1 MLKSALVA
9 CCAFAALACSDRT
22 PVGSTGP
29 DNPVPNRVATTR
41 GAAIVLT
48 RDEKIAVAANRTTGS
63 ITVLRMDPTASPADL
78 VTRSVELDT
87 GEGSEPVAAVIG
99 ADDDTAYVLL
109 RGAQA
114 ILKVTELHE
123 RSPKVG
129 GTVLVGSEPTSIA
142 ITPSGQTLFVANWG
156 DGTLSVVTTEP
167 FRFGSSP
174 DLSLALA
181 ETGLVGDLVVDDAAT
196 PSPSRVWTE
205 AELQQSRPALA
216 HPRALAM
223 TDNGDDR
230 DDDEV
235 LYVTEFFSQPL
246 PSVAEEADNLHVDR
260 RRQGLVYPVEVAT
273 GQLAEGGP
281 IAISPV
287 PTGFRDAMERETSC
301 FPNQLHAA
309 AIDGDRLLVT
319 STCASP
325 SGPTGAGPGTPAT
338 PANFKTLVHPAIFA
352 IDTSTNREIP
362 AQHVVLTSELRQA
375 YEADGGGETRMPL
388 TPNDIVTVSSTSDG
402 TRTAYVT
409 ALGADA
415 VYRVDY
421 DQEGVPVA
429 IGSPM
434 RRFVD
439 LLPIALRAGRLPSGI
454 ALSTQAS
461 QPFGLVV
468 NETTRNV
475 STVALAEQSVVAVTD
490 TVTDPVLEDRVD
502 SSVNAGRR
510 LFATGLGA
518 WALDG
523 QAWSS
528 CESCHPEGGSDGVTW
543 FFPRGPRRT
552 ISTAGTYVPGRAERR
567 MLLWTA
573 NVDEVHDV
581 EVIART
587 VSGGIGGVLWTYSDP
602 SKECRLLY
610 DGSDVPTS
618 NEASV
623 CKTPKTTTNRLNGLN
638 GALTENGSA
647 TSCAVDN
654 PICDVNAS
662 TEWDDIDAFIRTVE
676 ATRASP
682 KLHRALVTEGRT
694 LFLKAGCN
702 VCHGGPGWTISRVFY
717 RPGVVNNGTVP
728 YKPPADAS
736 SVNLDELRGRLR
748 IDEYTT
754 TSDLLKNLNPPVA
767 SGRATFR
774 SWAPEA
780 ETPEGFLAY
789 LYGTFDQINCI
800 LRAVGTF
807 PAQSDPASANLVG
820 IVPDGAPPVREVRQN
835 LQTDGT
841 YPEPTLALGQSGFNV
856 PSLLGLATGA
866 PYFHAGNARTLE
878 EVFDPVFRA
887 HHQAVDETFLA
898 DEATRGE
905 DVKRLVSYLLSLEE
919 RPDVTPDPV
928 PPSSELGFD
937 ADLCAQFQDV
947 AP

>member
-1 MLKSALVA
+1 MLKFFFAA
-9 CCAFAALACSDRT
+9 CVAFAALACSDRT
-22 PVGSTGP
+22 PGGSTGP
-29 DNPVPNRVATTR
+29 DSPAPNRVQNTR
-41 GAAIVLT
+41 GSAIVLT

-63 ITVLRMDPTASPADL
+63 ITVLRMDPTQSPADL

-114 ILKVTELHE
+114 VLKVTELHG

-156 DGTLSVVTTEP
+156 DGTLSIVTTEP
-167 FRFGSSP
+167 FRFGSNP
-174 DLSLALA
+174 DLSLHLA
-181 ETGLVGDLVVDDAAT
+181 KTGLVGDLVVDDSAA
-196 PSPSRVWTE
+196 PSPSRVWTD
-205 AELQQSRPALA
+205 ADLQQFRPALA

-246 PSVAEEADNLHVDR
+246 LGVAEEADNTHVDR
-260 RRQGLVYPVEVAT
+260 SRQGLVYPVEVAT
-273 GQLAEGGP
+273 GQLAPGGP
-281 IAISPV
+281 ITISPL

-301 FPNQLHAA
+301 FPNQLYAA

-319 STCASP
+319 SMCASP
-325 SGPTGAGPGTPAT
+325 SGPTGAGPGMPAT
-338 PANFKTLVHPAIFA
+338 PANFKTLVHPALFA
-352 IDTSTNREIP
+352 IDTSTNQEIP

-375 YEADGGGETRMPL
+375 YEADGGGEIRMPL
-388 TPNDIVTVSSTSDG
+388 IPNDIVTSSGTSDG
-402 TRTAYVT
+402 TRTAYIT

-421 DQEGVPVA
+421 DQEGVPIA
-429 IGSPM
+429 IGSPL

-439 LLPIALRAGRLPSGI
+439 LLPDGLRAGRLPIGI
-454 ALSTQAS
+454 TLSTHAK

-490 TVTDPVLEDRVD
+490 VVADPVLEDRVD
-502 SSVNAGRR
+502 PSVNAGKR
-510 LFATGLGA
+510 LFATGLSA
-518 WALDG
+518 WSLDG

-552 ISTAGTYVPGRAERR
+552 ISTAGTYVPGRVERR

-587 VSGGIGGVLWTYSDP
+587 VSGGVGGVVWTYNDP
-602 SKECRLLY
+602 TKECRLLY
-610 DGSDVPTS
+610 DGSIVPPS
-618 NEASV
+618 NDASI

-638 GALTENGSA
+638 GALTEEGSA
-647 TSCAVDN
+647 PPCAVDN
-654 PICDVNAS
+654 PICDINAS

-676 ATRASP
+676 ATRSSP
-682 KLHRALVTEGRT
+682 KLHRNLVAEGRN
-694 LFLKAGCN
+694 LFVNAGCN

-717 RPGVVNNGTVP
+717 RPSLVNNGRLPYTQPTDTSTVNI
-728 YKPPADAS
+728 A
-736 SVNLDELRGRLR
+736 ELRGSLR
-748 IDEYTT
+748 VDEYTA
-754 TSDLLKNLNPPVA
+754 TSELLRKWNPPVA

-774 SWAPEA
+774 SWAPA
-780 ETPEGFLAY
+780 EDTPVASLAY
-789 LYGTFDQINCI
+789 LYGTSDQINCV

-807 PAQSDPASANLVG
+807 PEQPDPASANLVG
-820 IVPDGAPPVREVRQN
+820 VVPEGAPPVREVRQT

-841 YPEPTLALGQSGFNV
+841 YAAPTLALGQSGFNV
-856 PSLLGLATGA
+856 PSLVGLATGA

-887 HHQAVDETFLA
+887 HHQAVNPTFLA

-905 DVKRLVSYLLSLEE
+905 DMKRLVSYLLSLEE
-919 RPDVTPDPV
+919 RPDVVPDPV
-928 PPSSELGFD
+928 PPSNELGFD
-937 ADLCAQFQDV
+937 ADLCAQFQDT